1 MRIHSKTFR
10 EWLLHNFDKKDLSDI
25 ATHGARQGFPGMS
38 YYQDTDHLYRKF
50 EKEIWGIL
58 IDDMRMSDY
67 DNIFDFIS
75 RTFNER
81 SKEVETPDQFKALLV
96 WYVAER
102 IASEVRR

>member
-10 EWLLHNFDKKDLSDI
+10 EWLLRNFDKKQLSDI
-25 ATHGARQGFPGMS
+25 ATYGARQGFPGMS
-38 YYQDTDHLYRKF
+38 YYHDTNHLYKKF
-50 EKEIWGIL
+50 EKEIWDIL
-58 IDDMRMSDY
+58 IDEMKVSDH

-81 SKEVETPDQFKALLV
+81 SKEVETPDQFMALLV

-102 IASEVRR
+102 IAGEVRK